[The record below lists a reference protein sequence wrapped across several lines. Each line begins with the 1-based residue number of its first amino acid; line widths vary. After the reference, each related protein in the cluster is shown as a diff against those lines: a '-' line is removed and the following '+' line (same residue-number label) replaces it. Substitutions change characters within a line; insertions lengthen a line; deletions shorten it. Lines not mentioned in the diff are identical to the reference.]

1 MIRLF
6 DEIKNIIITLE
17 DYFENNGIDTDQLK
31 RTIVDR
37 EKKDFDSMP
46 DELKKSK
53 MVLLK
58 LYRNLILS
66 YNILCW
72 LHNKNVLQLDDLNV
86 KNIAGIP
93 LNSLN

>member
-1 MIRLF
+1 MF
-6 DEIKNIIITLE
+6 DEIKSMIIALE

-37 EKKDFDSMP
+37 EKKEFDSLP

-53 MVLLK
+53 MILLK

-66 YNILCW
+66 YNVLCW
-72 LHNKNVLQLDDLNV
+72 LYSKNILRPNGTNI

>member
-1 MIRLF
+1 MF
-6 DEIKNIIITLE
+6 DEIKSMIIALE

-37 EKKDFDSMP
+37 EKKEFDSLP

-53 MVLLK
+53 MILLK

-66 YNILCW
+66 YNVLCW
-72 LHNKNVLQLDDLNV
+72 LYS
-86 KNIAGIP
+86 KNILRPNDPNIKNITEVP

>member
-1 MIRLF
+1 MF
-6 DEIKNIIITLE
+6 DEIKSIIIALE

-37 EKKDFDSMP
+37 EKKEFDSLP

-53 MVLLK
+53 MILLK

-66 YNILCW
+66 YNVLCW
-72 LHNKNVLQLDDLNV
+72 LYS
-86 KNIAGIP
+86 KNILRPNDPNIKNITEVP